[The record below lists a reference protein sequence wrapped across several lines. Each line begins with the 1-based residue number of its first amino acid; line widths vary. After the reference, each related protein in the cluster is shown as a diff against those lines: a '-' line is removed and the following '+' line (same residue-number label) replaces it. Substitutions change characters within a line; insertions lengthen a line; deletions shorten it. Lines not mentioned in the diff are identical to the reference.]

1 MSINWDDV
9 DLKSSAM
16 LVYTCPQCGENLAE
30 VCIATNPP
38 KYHKWCLHCG
48 WQSPIEESTVVKVP
62 YEEDP
67 DPVVAVNVYSLDKQ
81 VKGEKHD

>member
-9 DLKSSAM
+9 ELKSSAM
-16 LVYTCPQCGENLAE
+16 LVYTCPKCGENLAE

-38 KYHKWCLHCG
+38 KYRKWCLHCG
-48 WQSPIEESTVVKVP
+48 WQSQIEESTVVKVP

-67 DPVVAVNVYSLDKQ
+67 VTVVAVNVYSLDKQ
-81 VKGEKHD
+81 VNEEEL

>member
-1 MSINWDDV
+1 MNDFLLSTQI
-9 DLKSSAM
+9 

-38 KYHKWCLHCG
+38 KYRKWCLHCG
-48 WQSPIEESTVVKVP
+48 WQSTIEESTVVKVL

-81 VKGEKHD
+81 VNEEEQ